1 MLFCAYMLFL
11 ILALILLIFVSIAA
25 ILSLFCCIFAFILS
39 ICIFA
44 LITVS
49 LYFLLISL
57 MLLYYMYAD
66 FICYSLFRYSYLYL
80 LFCCCS
86 FSISISLIFVFVL
99 LLTLLFDGINFD
111 VLVLLFYDD
120 TLVLLFC
127 DLLLLFLYIFDILSN
142 NLLLLSYTI
151 NFLFT
156 NTSYMIATTFCIY
169 NTCCTQLSY
178 VIASTPNTLI
188 IAGALTVY
196 IKFLIVFKSST
207 F

>member
-1 MLFCAYMLFL
+1 MLFL
-11 ILALILLIFVSIAA
+11 ILTLILLILVSIAA

-39 ICIFA
+39 ICIFN

-66 FICYSLFRYSYLYL
+66 FSCYSLFRYSYLYL

-86 FSISISLIFVFVL
+86 FSISILLLFVFVFV
-99 LLTLLFDGINFD
+99 LLFDGINFD
-111 VLVLLFYDD
+111 ILVLLFYDD

-178 VIASTPNTLI
+178 VIDSTPNTLI

-196 IKFLIVFKSST
+196 IKFFIVFKSST